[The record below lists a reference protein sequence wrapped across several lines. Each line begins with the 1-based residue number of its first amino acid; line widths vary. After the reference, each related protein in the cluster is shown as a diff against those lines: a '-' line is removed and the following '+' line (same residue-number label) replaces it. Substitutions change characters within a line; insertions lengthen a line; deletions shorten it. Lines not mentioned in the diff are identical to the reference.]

1 MTVSKTEDNATGI
14 LHCLDKKTGKKAW
27 EHKSGYAWSSPVCV
41 YDKEKTGR
49 VIYCSSD
56 GNMYLLNG
64 KTGEV
69 YDTFSLSEGVIEAT
83 PAVYGSMAVVGTRDC
98 KIWGV
103 ALE

>member
-1 MTVSKTEDNATGI
+1 MSLQGAP
-14 LHCLDKKTGKKAW
+14 AM
-27 EHKSGYAWSSPVCV
+27 
-41 YDKEKTGR
+41 TGR
-49 VIYCSSD
+49 ERAGDISHEQRLIYCSSD